1 MPNLL
6 VQATVYHGKQIVTL
20 GDANMAN
27 WMTQQVEAA
36 ESIEVDR
43 GSLIEVRKE
52 GLIIK
57 KSDMISLDNDVTDYE
72 ICFAYFCCKHYNQRT
87 REARTPSVC

>member
-20 GDANMAN
+20 DDANMAN
-27 WMTQQVEAA
+27 WMSQQVEGT

-57 KSDMISLDNDVTDYE
+57 KSDMLR
-72 ICFAYFCCKHYNQRT
+72 NQ
-87 REARTPSVC
+87 APAS